1 MGARAF
7 SQNTILFE
15 CSRVALKI
23 FSWPELERV
32 DEHTHQHRPLCRSEA
47 NQFTVAPMQPPHG
60 GHELQRTTEVAP
72 EVLQL
77 GLGGENNAAQRSTSS
92 LTWAIPEAVNPR
104 SEAAPWPRS
113 ITR

>member
-7 SQNTILFE
+7 SQNPIRFKR
-15 CSRVALKI
+15 SRVAIKV
-23 FSWPELERV
+23 FSWPELKWV
-32 DEHTHQHRPLCRSEA
+32 DEHTHQHRPLFRGPA
-47 NQFTVAPMQPPHG
+47 NQFTVALVQPPHG
-60 GHELQRTTEVAP
+60 GHELQRPTEVGP
-72 EVLQL
+72 EAFQL
-77 GLGGENNAAQRSTSS
+77 GLGGENGAAQRNTSS